1 MIISSPIL
9 FISENERIPSSS
21 FSSKTLSSV
30 ANNMSLIRQDARSK
44 STCHFTEIEKVLTT
58 FRRDENFVSFAYD
71 FQSEKHEWDAMGSV
85 KAAQG
90 SEFLRVSN
98 FNTPVS
104 MEQR

>member
-1 MIISSPIL
+1 MFVIFKQNSIV
-9 FISENERIPSSS
+9 
-21 FSSKTLSSV
+21 SSV